1 MGILDIGLTTHNKY
15 QEISG
20 QAKIDLTN
28 EVIDLM
34 ANHISGT
41 QLLTLNKVLESTLEK
56 YEVFIDNK
64 IDVNEDYEEIN
75 KSLKELFIE
84 AKKIVGLS
92 PKTLIYYGDTID
104 NLIAWLHISIPNVTA
119 EDLREYFSY
128 AQELN
133 GMSNVSLDNIRRNL
147 SSFFGWLHN
156 EGYILKNPMKRIP
169 KIKAP
174 KRQKHPIKDADLEK
188 LRDEINNQPNKK
200 LKLRD
205 LAIFEL
211 LLSSGIRASEC
222 LQLNRYDLN
231 MYENT
236 FHVIGK
242 GNKERE
248 CYFNDRTRLR
258 LQEYLEIREDDNP
271 ALFVSFNH
279 YDENRNPA
287 RLKLAGLGTML
298 REYGRSA
305 GIEYGIHPH
314 RFRHTFATHMLS
326 RGMAIEE
333 VQRLLGHTNVE
344 TTLIYAE
351 VNQRDVKHAH
361 QKYSNS

>member
-34 ANHISGT
+34 SNHISGT

-64 IDVNEDYEEIN
+64 IDVNEDYQEIN

-84 AKKIVGLS
+84 AKRIQGLS
-92 PKTLIYYGDTID
+92 SRTLTFYESTI
-104 NLIAWLHISIPNVTA
+104 NHFIEWLHISIPNVTA
-119 EDLREYFSY
+119 EDMRDYFVYRQKES
-128 AQELN
+128 
-133 GMSNVSLDNIRRNL
+133 GMTNITLDNNRRNF

-169 KIKAP
+169 RIKAP

-188 LRDEINNQPNKK
+188 LRDEINKQSND
-200 LKLRD
+200 LRRARD
-205 LAIFEL
+205 LSIFEL

-222 LQLNRYDLN
+222 IQLNIADMDL
-231 MYENT
+231 YENK
-236 FHVIGK
+236 FRVIGK
-242 GNKERE
+242 GDKERE

-258 LQEYLEIREDDNP
+258 LEEYIALRNDDNP
-271 ALFVSFNH
+271 ALFVSMRGP
-279 YDENRNPA
+279 NR
-287 RLKLAGLGTML
+287 LLQAGLGRLM
-298 REYGRSA
+298 RNYGKQA

-314 RFRHTFATHMLS
+314 RFRHTFATHMLG
-326 RGMAIEE
+326 RGMSIEE
-333 VQRLLGHTNVE
+333 VQRLLGHSNID

-361 QKYSNS
+361 QKYSNG